1 MYIHKLKDWPNFKW
15 SNDSITILLA
25 EVRNLQGVLLG
36 KMSALGFEL
45 QKEASFKILTEDIIK
60 SSEIEGEKLN
70 KEQVRSSVAKKMGIN
85 IGVMQKID
93 RNVDGII
100 DIMFDATKN
109 YYTSLTKNRLYGWHS
124 ALFPTGRSDM
134 NKITVGSWRKK
145 DSGIMQVISGPIGR
159 EVVHFEAPTYDRL
172 NKEMQYFIKWFNSA
186 TKDDLVLKS
195 TIAHLWFITIHSFAD
210 GNGRIGR
217 ALSDMLLAKSE
228 NTGKRFYSMSS
239 QMQKDRKN
247 YYLKLEK
254 SQKGNLDITE
264 WIIWFLDY
272 LKKAIKASEDTL
284 SFTLYKAKFWKEHEE
299 IIINTR

>member
-1 MYIHKLKDWPNFKW
+1 
-15 SNDSITILLA
+15 
-25 EVRNLQGVLLG
+25 
-36 KMSALGFEL
+36 
-45 QKEASFKILTEDIIK
+45 
-60 SSEIEGEKLN
+60 
-70 KEQVRSSVAKKMGIN
+70 MGIN

-124 ALFPTGRSDM
+124 ALFPTGRSGM

-145 DSGIMQVISGPIGR
+145 DSDIMQVISGPIGR

-195 TIAHLWFITIHSFAD
+195 AIAHLWFITIHPFAD

-264 WIIWFLDY
+264 WIIWFLDC